1 MDILDFS
8 KTLAESALQLMYA
21 SKEGGG
27 NPKSLN
33 THDAIMDASSATKEA
48 IDDLLKSV
56 QEAPEALVSGMVDSI
71 SNSVKAMDSPVQ
83 LEGDETFAN
92 YQSRIMKSCKA
103 LVKCTS
109 DMSSASNMMSDRPEQ
124 LQVLV
129 NDVLMN

>member
-27 NPKSLN
+27 NPKVTQGAAARGLIVKLEKFKTEVSSSPSFGRCTTTNPKYLLQSLN

-71 SNSVKAMDSPVQ
+71 SNSVKVCCLCGDFLRKQPSPT
-83 LEGDETFAN
+83 D
-92 YQSRIMKSCKA
+92 
-103 LVKCTS
+103 
-109 DMSSASNMMSDRPEQ
+109 
-124 LQVLV
+124 
-129 NDVLMN
+129 